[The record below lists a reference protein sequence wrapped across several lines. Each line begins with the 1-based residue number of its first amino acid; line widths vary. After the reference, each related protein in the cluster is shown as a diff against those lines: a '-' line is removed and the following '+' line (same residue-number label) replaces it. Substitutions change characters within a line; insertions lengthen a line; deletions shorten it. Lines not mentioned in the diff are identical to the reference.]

1 MFSACQL
8 LDLFLSWAAPSLS
21 LSLSSTLASPHMPQ
35 LLSTVLSTFKHLCQP
50 HWLPKLPNHHLC
62 CLSYLWLFFCPH
74 LGNSGMS
81 LNTGTLQIP
90 ITVLQEKHVWCHS
103 LGLGHGL
110 AQDLLPVLSCWLV
123 TTWQSFSVCN
133 SQGTTSH
140 DPNYS
145 IFLHLGCRD
154 SGRER
159 GFSFFSGFQ

>member
-1 MFSACQL
+1 
-8 LDLFLSWAAPSLS
+8 
-21 LSLSSTLASPHMPQ
+21 MPQ

-74 LGNSGMS
+74 LGNVWNVSEYRYFTDS
-81 LNTGTLQIP
+81 CLLVNSCF

-145 IFLHLGCRD
+145 TFLHLGRRD
-154 SGRER
+154 GGRER
-159 GFSFFSGFQ
+159 GCSFFSGFQ